1 MWTTADIPD
10 LTGRTALVTG
20 ATSGL
25 GLIVAQR
32 LRAKGAT
39 VIAAGRTDVDLGDL
53 ASVRAFAAGIDHP
66 IDLLVNNAGL
76 MIPPYGKTV
85 DGREQQFGV
94 NHLGH
99 FALTG
104 LLIDRLAGCRVVT
117 VASNAHRGGTI
128 DFDDLDWA
136 RGYDRMAAYR
146 RSKLANLLF
155 AFELGRRYPGIVSV
169 AAHPGAARTPLMRHS
184 PWHFRFVTSERTK
197 WAFSWLIQSAEA
209 GAQPLLR
216 AATDPAVKT
225 GEYYG
230 PDGWG
235 QFTGRPVAVSA
246 AAEAYDTSLA
256 ARLWETS
263 ERLTAVRWP
272 PPDRS
277 ALDQGEHAPA

>member
-25 GLIVAQR
+25 GLIVAR
-32 LRAKGAT
+32 ELRARGAT
-39 VIAAGRTDVDLGDL
+39 VIAAGRNDVDLGDL
-53 ASVRAFAAGIDHP
+53 SSVRAFAAGVDRL
-66 IDLLVNNAGL
+66 DLLVNNAGL
-76 MIPPYGKTV
+76 MIPPYGRTV
-85 DGREQQFGV
+85 DGHEQQFGV

-104 LLIDRLAGCRVVT
+104 LLIDRLAGGRVVT
-117 VASNAHRGGTI
+117 VASNAHRGGAI
-128 DFDDLDWA
+128 DFDDLGWE
-136 RGYDRMAAYR
+136 RGYHRMAAYR

-155 AFELGRRYPGIVSV
+155 AFELGRRYPGILSV

-184 PWHFRFVTSERTK
+184 PWHFRFVTSGRTK

-216 AATDPAVKT
+216 AATDPGAKA
-225 GEYYG
+225 GDYYG

-235 QFTGRPVAVSA
+235 QFTGRPVVVSA
-246 AAEAYDTSLA
+246 ADEAYDPALA
-256 ARLWETS
+256 ARLWEVS
-263 ERLTAVRWP
+263 ERLTGVRWP
-272 PPDRS
+272 
-277 ALDQGEHAPA
+277 AAATAGH

>member
-25 GLIVAQR
+25 GLIVAR
-32 LRAKGAT
+32 ELRAKGAT
-39 VIAAGRTDVDLGDL
+39 VIAAGRNDVDLADL
-53 ASVRAFAAGIDHP
+53 SSVRAFAAGVDHRL
-66 IDLLVNNAGL
+66 DLLVNNAGL
-76 MIPPYGKTV
+76 MIPPYGRTV
-85 DGREQQFGV
+85 DGHEQQFGV

-104 LLIDRLAGCRVVT
+104 LLIDRLAGGRVVT
-117 VASNAHRGGTI
+117 VASNAHRGGAF
-128 DFDDLDWA
+128 DFDDLDWG
-136 RGYDRMAAYR
+136 RGYRPMAAYR

-155 AFELGRRYPGIVSV
+155 AFELGRRYPGILSV

-184 PWHFRFVTSERTK
+184 PWHFRFVTSGRTK

-216 AATDPAVKT
+216 AAADPGVTA
-225 GEYYG
+225 GDYYG

-235 QFTGRPVAVSA
+235 QFTGKPVVVSA
-246 AAEAYDTSLA
+246 AAEAYDPALA
-256 ARLWETS
+256 ARLWEVS
-263 ERLTAVRWP
+263 ERLTGVRWP
-272 PPDRS
+272 
-277 ALDQGEHAPA
+277 AAATTGH